1 MSQENIWDIVLSKT
15 DIINIISEYVPLSK
29 QGKNFKACCPFHGEK
44 TPSFIVSPDKQIF
57 KCFGCDKS
65 GNALKFL
72 ELYKNISSLEAL
84 KLLAQKANIDISA
97 YLNSH
102 KNNHK
107 NQEEIKIIDVL
118 SDANKFFQYQLL
130 TSNNL
135 ELKNFL
141 NKRNLDRKI
150 IKDFEIGY
158 APKNIS
164 IFQYLKDRKHNDYE
178 INSSSLISQNI
189 PEANF
194 FNDRL
199 TFPIKDKDGNV
210 VGFSARIMNS
220 NDSNNVKYLNSY
232 ETTVFKKNE
241 ILFNYYNCKEII
253 NKTREVYIVE
263 GQFDAIALHKINL
276 KNVVATMG
284 TTLSIKH
291 LNLLKN
297 LKLNLFFDND
307 EAGKKA
313 TLKNLKN
320 ILYFKNNLN
329 LNVSFI
335 INNLNK
341 DADEIFNLD
350 NGETLTKLVNNKL
363 DLSEWLISEFL
374 DKNNFKSLSNDKKIN
389 ILKSMFE
396 YAYYLDSLMFQM
408 FKSKIISEKYIDENL
423 FTSLEKEYLKP
434 NFPSDQNFQVYIKSN
449 NNNSIVFNTSNNY
462 QNYNY
467 YDLNNFNIDEI
478 SDENIIPNLN
488 FRKKKKKIIFG
499 RGLDISLILKS
510 ILTQPSYLD
519 DWNKSA
525 FAYFD
530 CDGDNQ
536 LIKELINYAIKHK
549 GKNPEEIK
557 EIILNDKNLNQVKIE
572 TYLNILEYIKS
583 LDISLTK
590 EQFNDKVSKLNNEKT
605 SNMSKKILKIKN

>member
-1 MSQENIWDIVLSKT
+1 MNQENIWDIVLSKT

-84 KLLAQKANIDISA
+84 KLLAQKTNIDISA
-97 YLNSH
+97 YLNIH

-199 TFPIKDKDGNV
+199 TFPIKDKEGNV

-220 NDSNNVKYLNSY
+220 NDSNNVKYLNS
-232 ETTVFKKNE
+232 F
-241 ILFNYYNCKEII
+241 
-253 NKTREVYIVE
+253 
-263 GQFDAIALHKINL
+263 
-276 KNVVATMG
+276 
-284 TTLSIKH
+284 
-291 LNLLKN
+291 
-297 LKLNLFFDND
+297 
-307 EAGKKA
+307 
-313 TLKNLKN
+313 
-320 ILYFKNNLN
+320 
-329 LNVSFI
+329 
-335 INNLNK
+335 
-341 DADEIFNLD
+341 
-350 NGETLTKLVNNKL
+350 
-363 DLSEWLISEFL
+363 
-374 DKNNFKSLSNDKKIN
+374 
-389 ILKSMFE
+389 
-396 YAYYLDSLMFQM
+396 
-408 FKSKIISEKYIDENL
+408 
-423 FTSLEKEYLKP
+423 
-434 NFPSDQNFQVYIKSN
+434 
-449 NNNSIVFNTSNNY
+449 
-462 QNYNY
+462 
-467 YDLNNFNIDEI
+467 
-478 SDENIIPNLN
+478 
-488 FRKKKKKIIFG
+488 
-499 RGLDISLILKS
+499 
-510 ILTQPSYLD
+510 
-519 DWNKSA
+519 
-525 FAYFD
+525 
-530 CDGDNQ
+530 
-536 LIKELINYAIKHK
+536 
-549 GKNPEEIK
+549 
-557 EIILNDKNLNQVKIE
+557 
-572 TYLNILEYIKS
+572 
-583 LDISLTK
+583 
-590 EQFNDKVSKLNNEKT
+590 
-605 SNMSKKILKIKN
+605 

>member
-84 KLLAQKANIDISA
+84 KLLAQKANIDIGE

-253 NKTREVYIVE
+253 NKTKEVYIVE
-263 GQFDAIALHKINL
+263 GQFDAIALHKINF

-313 TLKNLKN
+313 TLKNLKS

-350 NGETLTKLVNNKL
+350 NGQMLTKLVNNKL

-408 FKSKIISEKYIDENL
+408 FKSKIISEKYVDENL
-423 FTSLEKEYLKP
+423 FASLEKEYLKP

-467 YDLNNFNIDEI
+467 DLNNFNIDEI

-488 FRKKKKKIIFG
+488 FKKKKKKIIFG

-536 LIKELINYAIKHK
+536 LIKELINYVIKHK

-557 EIILNDKNLNQVKIE
+557 EIILTDKNLNQVKIE

-583 LDISLTK
+583 IDISLTK

>member
-1 MSQENIWDIVLSKT
+1 MNQENIWDIVLSKT

-263 GQFDAIALHKINL
+263 GQFDAIALHKINF

-313 TLKNLKN
+313 TLKNLKS
-320 ILYFKNNLN
+320 ILYFKNNLD

-350 NGETLTKLVNNKL
+350 NGQMLTKLVNNKL

-423 FTSLEKEYLKP
+423 FASLEKKYLKP

-467 YDLNNFNIDEI
+467 DLNNFNIDEI

-488 FRKKKKKIIFG
+488 FKKKKKKIIFG

-530 CDGDNQ
+530 CDGYNQ
-536 LIKELINYAIKHK
+536 LIKELINYVIKHK
-549 GKNPEEIK
+549 GKNQEEIK

>member
-15 DIINIISEYVPLSK
+15 DIINIISEYVSLSK
-29 QGKNFKACCPFHGEK
+29 QGKNFRACCPFHGEK

-141 NKRNLDRKI
+141 NKRNVDRKI

-263 GQFDAIALHKINL
+263 GQFDAIALHKINF

-313 TLKNLKN
+313 TLKNLKS

-374 DKNNFKSLSNDKKIN
+374 DRNNFKSLSNDKYFKIN
-389 ILKSMFE
+389 VWICILS
-396 YAYYLDSLMFQM
+396 
-408 FKSKIISEKYIDENL
+408 
-423 FTSLEKEYLKP
+423 
-434 NFPSDQNFQVYIKSN
+434 
-449 NNNSIVFNTSNNY
+449 
-462 QNYNY
+462 
-467 YDLNNFNIDEI
+467 
-478 SDENIIPNLN
+478 
-488 FRKKKKKIIFG
+488 
-499 RGLDISLILKS
+499 
-510 ILTQPSYLD
+510 
-519 DWNKSA
+519 W
-525 FAYFD
+525 
-530 CDGDNQ
+530 
-536 LIKELINYAIKHK
+536 LINVP
-549 GKNPEEIK
+549 N
-557 EIILNDKNLNQVKIE
+557 V
-572 TYLNILEYIKS
+572 
-583 LDISLTK
+583 
-590 EQFNDKVSKLNNEKT
+590 
-605 SNMSKKILKIKN
+605 

>member
-15 DIINIISEYVPLSK
+15 DIINIISEYISLSK

-97 YLNSH
+97 YLNNH

-164 IFQYLKDRKHNDYE
+164 IFQYLKDRKHDDYE

-253 NKTREVYIVE
+253 NKTKEVYIVE
-263 GQFDAIALHKINL
+263 GQFDAIALHKINF

-284 TTLSIKH
+284 TSLSIKH

-313 TLKNLKN
+313 TLKNLKS

-350 NGETLTKLVNNKL
+350 NGQTLTKLVNNKL

-423 FTSLEKEYLKP
+423 FTSLEKEYLNP
-434 NFPSDQNFQVYIKSN
+434 NFPSDQNFQIYIKSN
-449 NNNSIVFNTSNNY
+449 NNNSISLNTSNNY
-462 QNYNY
+462 QNYN

-478 SDENIIPNLN
+478 SNENIIPNLN
-488 FRKKKKKIIFG
+488 FKKKKKKIIFG

-519 DWNKSA
+519 DWNKST

-530 CDGDNQ
+530 CEGDNQ

-557 EIILNDKNLNQVKIE
+557 ETILTDNNLNQVKIE
-572 TYLNILEYIKS
+572 AYLNILEHIKS
-583 LDISLTK
+583 IDISLTK

>member
-1 MSQENIWDIVLSKT
+1 MNQENIWDIVLSKT

-84 KLLAQKANIDISA
+84 KLLAQKANIDIGE

-263 GQFDAIALHKINL
+263 GQFDAIALHKINF

-313 TLKNLKN
+313 TLKNLKS

-350 NGETLTKLVNNKL
+350 NGETLNKLVNNKL

-423 FTSLEKEYLKP
+423 FTSLENEYLKP
-434 NFPSDQNFQVYIKSN
+434 NFPSDQNFQVYIKLN

-467 YDLNNFNIDEI
+467 DLNNFNIDEI
-478 SDENIIPNLN
+478 SDENTIPNLN
-488 FRKKKKKIIFG
+488 FKKKKKKIIFG

>member
-1 MSQENIWDIVLSKT
+1 MNQENIWDIVLSKT

-263 GQFDAIALHKINL
+263 GQFDAIALHKINF

-313 TLKNLKN
+313 TLKNLKS

-350 NGETLTKLVNNKL
+350 NGQMLTKLVNNKL

-467 YDLNNFNIDEI
+467 DLNNFNIDEI

-488 FRKKKKKIIFG
+488 FKKKKKKIIFG

-583 LDISLTK
+583 IDISLTK

>member
-84 KLLAQKANIDISA
+84 KLLAQKANVDISA

-253 NKTREVYIVE
+253 NKTKEVYIVE
-263 GQFDAIALHKINL
+263 GQFDAIALHKINF

-313 TLKNLKN
+313 TLKNLKS

-350 NGETLTKLVNNKL
+350 NGQTLTKLVNNKL

-408 FKSKIISEKYIDENL
+408 FKSKIINEKYIDENL
-423 FTSLEKEYLKP
+423 FTSLENEYLKP
-434 NFPSDQNFQVYIKSN
+434 NFPLDQNFQVYIKSN

-467 YDLNNFNIDEI
+467 DLNNFNIDEI
-478 SDENIIPNLN
+478 SNENIIPNLN
-488 FRKKKKKIIFG
+488 FKKKKKKIIFG

-536 LIKELINYAIKHK
+536 LIKELINYVIKHK

-583 LDISLTK
+583 IDISLTK

>member
-97 YLNSH
+97 YLNIH

-158 APKNIS
+158 APKIIS

-253 NKTREVYIVE
+253 NKTKEVYIVE
-263 GQFDAIALHKINL
+263 GQFDAIALHKINF

-313 TLKNLKN
+313 TLKNLKS

-467 YDLNNFNIDEI
+467 DLNNFNIDEI
-478 SDENIIPNLN
+478 SNENIIPNLN
-488 FRKKKKKIIFG
+488 FKKKKKKIIFG

>member
-1 MSQENIWDIVLSKT
+1 MNQENIWDIVLSKT

-263 GQFDAIALHKINL
+263 GQFDAIALHKINF

-313 TLKNLKN
+313 TLKNLKS

-423 FTSLEKEYLKP
+423 FTSLENEYLKP
-434 NFPSDQNFQVYIKSN
+434 NFPSDQNFQVYIKLN

-467 YDLNNFNIDEI
+467 DLNNFNIDEI
-478 SDENIIPNLN
+478 SDENTIPNLN
-488 FRKKKKKIIFG
+488 FKKKKKKIIFG

>member
-84 KLLAQKANIDISA
+84 KLLAQKANIDIGE

-263 GQFDAIALHKINL
+263 GQFDAIALHKINF

-313 TLKNLKN
+313 TLKNLKS

-350 NGETLTKLVNNKL
+350 NGQTLTKLVNNKL

-423 FTSLEKEYLKP
+423 FTSLENEYLKP
-434 NFPSDQNFQVYIKSN
+434 NFPSDQNFQVYIKLN

-462 QNYNY
+462 QNYN

-488 FRKKKKKIIFG
+488 FKKKKKKIIFG

-557 EIILNDKNLNQVKIE
+557 EIILTDKNLNQVKIE

-583 LDISLTK
+583 IDISLTK

>member
-1 MSQENIWDIVLSKT
+1 MNQENIWDIVLSKT

-141 NKRNLDRKI
+141 NKRNVDRKI

-232 ETTVFKKNE
+232 ETNVFKKNE

-263 GQFDAIALHKINL
+263 GQFDAIALHKINF

-313 TLKNLKN
+313 TLKNLKS

-350 NGETLTKLVNNKL
+350 NGQMLTKLVNNKL

-434 NFPSDQNFQVYIKSN
+434 NFPSDQNFQVYIKLN

-462 QNYNY
+462 QNYN

-488 FRKKKKKIIFG
+488 FKKKKKKIIFG

-557 EIILNDKNLNQVKIE
+557 EIILTDKNLNQVKIE

-583 LDISLTK
+583 IDISLTK

>member
-1 MSQENIWDIVLSKT
+1 MNQENIWDIVLSKT

-84 KLLAQKANIDISA
+84 KLLAQKANIDISL

-263 GQFDAIALHKINL
+263 GQFDAIALHKINF

-297 LKLNLFFDND
+297 LNLNLFFDND

-313 TLKNLKN
+313 TLKNLKS

-329 LNVSFI
+329 LSVSFI

-350 NGETLTKLVNNKL
+350 NGQTLNKLVNNKL

-467 YDLNNFNIDEI
+467 GLNNFNIDEI

-488 FRKKKKKIIFG
+488 FKKKKKKIIFG

-530 CDGDNQ
+530 CDGYNQ

>member
-1 MSQENIWDIVLSKT
+1 MNQENIWDIVLSKT

-84 KLLAQKANIDISA
+84 KLLAQKTNIDISS

-253 NKTREVYIVE
+253 NKTKEVYIVE
-263 GQFDAIALHKINL
+263 GQFDAIALHKINF

-313 TLKNLKN
+313 TLKNLKS

-350 NGETLTKLVNNKL
+350 NGQTLNKLVNNKL

-423 FTSLEKEYLKP
+423 FASLEKEYLKP
-434 NFPSDQNFQVYIKSN
+434 NFPSDQNFQMYIKSN
-449 NNNSIVFNTSNNY
+449 NNNSIVFKTSNNY
-462 QNYNY
+462 QNYN

-488 FRKKKKKIIFG
+488 FKKKKKKIIFG

-557 EIILNDKNLNQVKIE
+557 EIILTDKNLNQVKIE

-583 LDISLTK
+583 IDISLTK

>member
-1 MSQENIWDIVLSKT
+1 MNQENIWDIVLSKT

-141 NKRNLDRKI
+141 NKRNVDRKI

-263 GQFDAIALHKINL
+263 GQFDAIALHKINF

-313 TLKNLKN
+313 TLKNLKS

-350 NGETLTKLVNNKL
+350 NGQTLTKLVNNKL

-423 FTSLEKEYLKP
+423 FTSLENEYLKP
-434 NFPSDQNFQVYIKSN
+434 NFPSDQNFQVYIKLN

-467 YDLNNFNIDEI
+467 DLNNFNIDEI
-478 SDENIIPNLN
+478 SDENTIPNLN
-488 FRKKKKKIIFG
+488 FKKKKKKIIFG

-557 EIILNDKNLNQVKIE
+557 EIILTDKNLNQVKIE

-583 LDISLTK
+583 IDISLTK

>member
-15 DIINIISEYVPLSK
+15 DIINIISEYISLSK

-97 YLNSH
+97 YLNNH

-141 NKRNLDRKI
+141 NKRNLDRKT

-164 IFQYLKDRKHNDYE
+164 IFQYLKDRKHDDYE

-253 NKTREVYIVE
+253 NKTKEVYIVE
-263 GQFDAIALHKINL
+263 GQFDAIALHKINF

-284 TTLSIKH
+284 TSLSIKH

-313 TLKNLKN
+313 TFKNLKS

-350 NGETLTKLVNNKL
+350 NGQTLTKLVNNKL

-423 FTSLEKEYLKP
+423 FTSLEKEYLNP
-434 NFPSDQNFQVYIKSN
+434 NFPSDQNFQIYIKSN
-449 NNNSIVFNTSNNY
+449 NNNSISLNTSNNY
-462 QNYNY
+462 QNYN

-478 SDENIIPNLN
+478 SNENIIPNLN
-488 FRKKKKKIIFG
+488 FKKKKKKIIFG

-519 DWNKSA
+519 DWNKST

-530 CDGDNQ
+530 CEGDNQ

-557 EIILNDKNLNQVKIE
+557 ETILTDNNLNQVKIE
-572 TYLNILEYIKS
+572 AYLNILEHIKS
-583 LDISLTK
+583 IDISLTK

>member
-15 DIINIISEYVPLSK
+15 DIINIISEYISLSK

-84 KLLAQKANIDISA
+84 KLLAQKANIDIGE

-141 NKRNLDRKI
+141 NKRNLDRKT

-164 IFQYLKDRKHNDYE
+164 IFQYLKDRKHDDYE

-253 NKTREVYIVE
+253 NKTKEVYIVE
-263 GQFDAIALHKINL
+263 GQFDAIALHKINF

-284 TTLSIKH
+284 TSLSIKH

-313 TLKNLKN
+313 TFKNLKS

-350 NGETLTKLVNNKL
+350 NGQTLTKLVNNKL

-423 FTSLEKEYLKP
+423 FTSLEKEYLNP
-434 NFPSDQNFQVYIKSN
+434 NFPSDQNFQIYIKSN
-449 NNNSIVFNTSNNY
+449 NNNSISLNTSNNY
-462 QNYNY
+462 QNYN

-478 SDENIIPNLN
+478 SNENIIPNLN
-488 FRKKKKKIIFG
+488 FKKKKKKIIFG

-536 LIKELINYAIKHK
+536 LIKELINYVIKHK
-549 GKNPEEIK
+549 GKNQEEIK

>member
-1 MSQENIWDIVLSKT
+1 MNQENIWDIVLSKT

-84 KLLAQKANIDISA
+84 KLLAQKANVDISA

-199 TFPIKDKDGNV
+199 IFPIRDKDGNV
-210 VGFSARIMNS
+210 VGFSARIMNN

-263 GQFDAIALHKINL
+263 GQFDAIALHKINF

-313 TLKNLKN
+313 TLKNLKS

-341 DADEIFNLD
+341 DPDEIFNLD
-350 NGETLTKLVNNKL
+350 NGQTLNKLVNNKL

-408 FKSKIISEKYIDENL
+408 FKSKIINEKYIDENL
-423 FTSLEKEYLKP
+423 FTSLENEYLKS

-449 NNNSIVFNTSNNY
+449 NNNSIVFNKSNNY
-462 QNYNY
+462 QNYN

-488 FRKKKKKIIFG
+488 FKKKKKKIIFG

-557 EIILNDKNLNQVKIE
+557 EIILNDKNLNQIKIE

-583 LDISLTK
+583 IDISLTK

>member
-1 MSQENIWDIVLSKT
+1 MNQENIWDIVLSKT

-263 GQFDAIALHKINL
+263 GQFDAIALHKINF

-313 TLKNLKN
+313 TLKNLKS

-434 NFPSDQNFQVYIKSN
+434 NFLSDQNFQVYIKSN

-467 YDLNNFNIDEI
+467 DLNNFNIDEI

-488 FRKKKKKIIFG
+488 FKKKKKKIIFG

-536 LIKELINYAIKHK
+536 LIKELINYVIKHK

>member
-15 DIINIISEYVPLSK
+15 DIINIISEYISLSK

-84 KLLAQKANIDISA
+84 KLLAQKANIDISS

-141 NKRNLDRKI
+141 NKRNLDRKT

-164 IFQYLKDRKHNDYE
+164 IFQYLKDRKHDDYE

-253 NKTREVYIVE
+253 NKTKEVYIVE
-263 GQFDAIALHKINL
+263 GQFDAIALHKINF

-313 TLKNLKN
+313 TLKNLKS

-350 NGETLTKLVNNKL
+350 NGQTLTKLVNNKL

-389 ILKSMFE
+389 ILQSMFE

-423 FTSLEKEYLKP
+423 FTSLEKEYLNR
-434 NFPSDQNFQVYIKSN
+434 NFPSDQNFQIYIKSN
-449 NNNSIVFNTSNNY
+449 NNNSISLNTSNNY
-462 QNYNY
+462 QNYN

-478 SDENIIPNLN
+478 SNENIIPNLN
-488 FRKKKKKIIFG
+488 FKKKKKKIIFG

-510 ILTQPSYLD
+510 ILAQPSYLD
-519 DWNKSA
+519 DWNKST

-530 CDGDNQ
+530 CEGDNQ

-557 EIILNDKNLNQVKIE
+557 ETILTDNNLNQAKIE
-572 TYLNILEYIKS
+572 AYLNILEHIKS
-583 LDISLTK
+583 IDISLTK

>member
-84 KLLAQKANIDISA
+84 KLLAQKANVDISA

-253 NKTREVYIVE
+253 NKTKEIYIVE
-263 GQFDAIALHKINL
+263 GQFDAIALHKINF

-284 TTLSIKH
+284 TSLSIKH

-313 TLKNLKN
+313 TFKNLKN

-350 NGETLTKLVNNKL
+350 NGQTLTKLVNNKL

-423 FTSLEKEYLKP
+423 FTSLEKEYLNP
-434 NFPSDQNFQVYIKSN
+434 NFPSDQNFQIYIKSN
-449 NNNSIVFNTSNNY
+449 NNNSISLNTSNNY
-462 QNYNY
+462 QNYN

-478 SDENIIPNLN
+478 SNENIIPNLN
-488 FRKKKKKIIFG
+488 FKKKKKKIIFG

-519 DWNKSA
+519 DWNKST

-530 CDGDNQ
+530 CEGDNQ

-557 EIILNDKNLNQVKIE
+557 ETILTDNNLNQVKIE
-572 TYLNILEYIKS
+572 AYLNILEHIKS
-583 LDISLTK
+583 IDISLTK

>member
-1 MSQENIWDIVLSKT
+1 MNQENIWDIVLSKT

-263 GQFDAIALHKINL
+263 GQFDAIALHKINF

-313 TLKNLKN
+313 TLKNLKS

-350 NGETLTKLVNNKL
+350 NGQMLTKLVNNKL

-467 YDLNNFNIDEI
+467 DLNNFNIDEI

-488 FRKKKKKIIFG
+488 FKKKKKKIIFG

-572 TYLNILEYIKS
+572 AYLNILEHIKS
-583 LDISLTK
+583 IDISLTK